1 MYRLSEPAGC
11 ATMTDDTMGPKPW
24 DIEQFRG
31 VRRHVKRKEDWD
43 KDRELVLDASYRTG
57 QRTGKVAPKFDKDG
71 PSLFW
76 LALKTSCLTVLTA
89 GIYRFWMIT
98 RLRRHYWNAIRI
110 QGDPLEYTGTGIE
123 KILGF
128 LVAIIILAI
137 YLGLMNLGLTFI
149 GMSYFDGNP
158 FALQISIFGVLPLI
172 FFAVYRSRRYIMAR
186 TRWRGIRF
194 GMDNGAWG
202 YTIRALWYWFLT
214 IITGG
219 LLYPYQQFKLAK
231 YMADRTWF
239 GDLKFHQNGSWAG
252 LFAYWIWL
260 YIVLGLVVLAAWGL
274 AADPGNPA
282 TTVIAWLVIFVGYMS
297 FFIMFMRYE
306 VVAFRYIWSNR
317 VLGEATFQNDI
328 APGKIISVYL
338 VGTLLVAICT
348 ILIGIALLVIAG
360 FIAAQVLGID
370 QISQL
375 PEFNATM
382 AESMSAADSFQSIP
396 AVVLTV
402 MLIYLA
408 LFAIPFAFSQIFITR
423 PILQRKAEAM
433 VIHDAQVLTRS
444 RQREHDHAAEA
455 GGFADA
461 LGIDVGA
468 GF

>member
-1 MYRLSEPAGC
+1 
-11 ATMTDDTMGPKPW
+11 MTDYTEGPKPW

-31 VRRHVKRKEDWD
+31 VRRHLERKDDWE

-57 QRTGKVAPKFDKDG
+57 KVAPKLDTDG

-76 LALKTSCLTVLTA
+76 LALKTACLSVLTL
-89 GIYRFWMIT
+89 GFYRFWMIT
-98 RLRRHYWNAIRI
+98 KLRRHYWNAIRI

-128 LVAIIILAI
+128 LVAIIILAV
-137 YLGLMNLGLTFI
+137 YLGLVNLGLTFI
-149 GMSYFDGNP
+149 GMSFLSNEP
-158 FALQISIFGVLPLI
+158 LALNISILAVVPLF
-172 FFAVYRSRRYIMAR
+172 FFASYRARRYIMAR

-214 IITGG
+214 LVTGG
-219 LLYPYQQFKLAK
+219 LLYPYMQFKLAK
-231 YMADRTWF
+231 YLADRTWF

-260 YIVLGLVVLAAWGL
+260 YIVLGLVALAVWGL
-274 AADPGNPA
+274 AADPGNPS
-282 TTVIAWLVIFVGYMS
+282 TKVIAGLVIFVGYMS
-297 FFIMFMRYE
+297 LFVMFMRYE
-306 VVAFRYIWSNR
+306 VVVFRYLWSNR
-317 VLGEATFQNDI
+317 VLGEASFQNDI

-338 VGTLLVAICT
+338 VGTLLVGLCT
-348 ILIGIALLVIAG
+348 ILISTALVVIAG
-360 FIAAQVLGID
+360 VVAIGIFGID
-370 QISQL
+370 ELQNL
-375 PEFNATM
+375 GATM
-382 AESMSAADSFQSIP
+382 GATMGGAMGGAANQPMDMADPFQSIP
-396 AVVLTV
+396 AVVLMV
-402 MLIYLA
+402 VLFYLA
-408 LFAIPFAFSQIFITR
+408 LFAIPFAFSHIFIIR

-433 VIHDAQVLTRS
+433 VIHDAQVLTQS

-461 LGIDVGA
+461 LGVDVGA

>member
-1 MYRLSEPAGC
+1 
-11 ATMTDDTMGPKPW
+11 MGPKPW

-31 VRRHVKRKEDWD
+31 VRRHVERKEDWA

-57 QRTGKVAPKFDKDG
+57 QRTGKVAPKFDTDG

-76 LALKTSCLTVLTA
+76 LALKTSCLTVLSA

-98 RLRRHYWNAIRI
+98 RLRRHYWNSIRI

-128 LVAIIILAI
+128 LVAIIILAV

-239 GDLKFHQNGSWAG
+239 GDMKFHQNGSWVG
-252 LFAYWIWL
+252 LFAYWVWL
-260 YIVLGLVVLAAWGL
+260 YIALGLMGLAAWGL
-274 AADPGNPA
+274 AADPGNPL
-282 TTVIAWLVIFVGYMS
+282 TTVIAWLIIFIGYMS

-348 ILIGIALLVIAG
+348 LLVA
-360 FIAAQVLGID
+360 
-370 QISQL
+370 
-375 PEFNATM
+375 
-382 AESMSAADSFQSIP
+382 
-396 AVVLTV
+396 AVVLAMILAVGYFLQGADLLSQLSQLQLMKGGIPVSEDPAQAITGIV
-402 MLIYLA
+402 MTLAFFYLVF
-408 LFAIPFAFSQIFITR
+408 FAVPFAFAHIFVTR

>member
-1 MYRLSEPAGC
+1 
-11 ATMTDDTMGPKPW
+11 MGPKPW

-31 VRRHVKRKEDWD
+31 VRRHDARKDDWE
-43 KDRELVLDASYRTG
+43 KDRELVLDASY
-57 QRTGKVAPKFDKDG
+57 RTGKVAPKFDKDG

-76 LALKTSCLTVLTA
+76 LALKTACLSVLTL
-89 GIYRFWMIT
+89 GFYRFWMIT

-110 QGDPLEYTGTGIE
+110 QGDPLEYTGTGLE

-128 LVAIIILAI
+128 LVAIIILAV
-137 YLGLMNLGLTFI
+137 YLGLVNLGLTFI

-158 FALQISIFGVLPLI
+158 FALNISILAAVPL
-172 FFAVYRSRRYIMAR
+172 FFYASYRARRYILAR

-194 GMDNGAWG
+194 GMDQGAWG

-219 LLYPYQQFKLAK
+219 LLYPYMQFKLAK

-239 GDLKFHQNGSWAG
+239 GDLKFHQNGSWIA

-260 YIVLGLVVLAAWGL
+260 YIVLGLAALAAWGL

-282 TTVIAWLVIFVGYMS
+282 TTVIAWLVIFIGYMS
-297 FFIMFMRYE
+297 FFVLMMRYE
-306 VVAFRYIWSNR
+306 VAAFRYIWSNR
-317 VLGEATFQNDI
+317 VLGEASFENDI
-328 APGKIISVYL
+328 SPSKIIMVYL
-338 VGTLLVAICT
+338 VGTLLVVILT
-348 ILIGIALLVIAG
+348 IVVGIALALIIGVIGAFFLDSDQLSQLANIDPALVGSMSGAEILQSYPAIIAG
-360 FIAAQVLGID
+360 VILFYLVL
-370 QISQL
+370 
-375 PEFNATM
+375 F
-382 AESMSAADSFQSIP
+382 
-396 AVVLTV
+396 VV
-402 MLIYLA
+402 
-408 LFAIPFAFSQIFITR
+408 PFAFSHIFIIR

-433 VIHDAQVLTRS
+433 VIHKAQVLTQS

-461 LGIDVGA
+461 LGVDVGA

>member
-1 MYRLSEPAGC
+1 
-11 ATMTDDTMGPKPW
+11 MTDDTNGPKPW

-31 VRRHVKRKEDWD
+31 VRRHVKRKDDCER
-43 KDRELVLDASYRTG
+43 DRELVLDASY
-57 QRTGKVAPKFDKDG
+57 RTGKVAPKFDKDG

-76 LALKTSCLTVLTA
+76 LALKTSCLTVLTL
-89 GIYRFWMIT
+89 GFYRFWMIA

-128 LVAIIILAI
+128 LVAIIILAV
-137 YLGLMNLGLTFI
+137 YLGLVNLGLTFI

-158 FALQISIFGVLPLI
+158 FALNISILAAVPLF
-172 FFAVYRSRRYIMAR
+172 FFASYRARRYIMAR

-214 IITGG
+214 LVTGG

-260 YIVLGLVVLAAWGL
+260 YIVLGLIALAVWGL
-274 AADPGNPA
+274 AADPGNPS
-282 TTVIAWLVIFVGYMS
+282 TQVIAGLIAFVGYISPFVML
-297 FFIMFMRYE
+297 MRYE
-306 VVAFRYIWSNR
+306 VVVFRYLWSNR
-317 VLGEATFQNDI
+317 ALGEASFQNDI

-338 VGTLLVAICT
+338 VGTLLVGLCT
-348 ILIGIALLVIAG
+348 ILISTALVMIVAVIGA
-360 FIAAQVLGID
+360 FLLDID
-370 QISQL
+370 QLSQL
-375 PEFNATM
+375 SSLDAKL
-382 AESMSAADSFQSIP
+382 AESMSSVELLQSFP
-396 AVVLTV
+396 AIVLGV
-402 MLIYLA
+402 IFFYLV
-408 LFAIPFAFSQIFITR
+408 LFAFPFAFSHIFITR

-433 VIHDAQVLTRS
+433 VIHDAQVLTQS

-461 LGIDVGA
+461 LGVDVGA

>member
-1 MYRLSEPAGC
+1 
-11 ATMTDDTMGPKPW
+11 MTDDTNGPKPW

-31 VRRHVKRKEDWD
+31 VRKHAQRKQDWEM
-43 KDRELVLDASYRTG
+43 DRELVLDASYRTE
-57 QRTGKVAPKFDKDG
+57 RLTGKVTPKFDTEG

-76 LALKTSCLTVLTA
+76 LSLKTACLTVLTL
-89 GIYRFWMIT
+89 GLYRFWMIT

-110 QGDPLEYTGTGIE
+110 QGDPLEYTGTGLE

-128 LVAIIILAI
+128 LVAIIILAV
-137 YLGLMNLGLTFI
+137 YLGLINVVLTFI

-158 FALQISIFGVLPLI
+158 FALQLSILAAVPLF
-172 FFAVYRSRRYIMAR
+172 FFAAYRARRYIMAR

-202 YTIRALWYWFLT
+202 YSVRALWYWFLT
-214 IITGG
+214 LITGG
-219 LLYPYQQFKLAK
+219 LLYPYKQFKLAK

-239 GDLKFHQNGSWAG
+239 GDLKFCQNGSWAG

-260 YIVLGLVVLAAWGL
+260 YIVLGLAALAAWGL

-282 TTVIAWLVIFVGYMS
+282 TTVIAGLIITVGYIS
-297 FFIMFMRYE
+297 FLVMFMRYE

-317 VLGEATFQNDI
+317 ALGEASFQNDVT
-328 APGKIISVYL
+328 PGKIISVYL

-348 ILIGIALLVIAG
+348 TLISLVVLLVAG
-360 FIAAQVLGID
+360 VASAFVLGIENM
-370 QISQL
+370 SQVAEL
-375 PEFNATM
+375 DATLADKM
-382 AESMSAADSFQSIP
+382 ADPVQSIP
-396 AVVLTV
+396 AAVVVLALV
-402 MLIYLA
+402 YIV
-408 LFAIPFAFSQIFITR
+408 LFAVPFAFSQIFITR

-433 VIHDAQVLTRS
+433 VIHDAQALTRS

-461 LGIDVGA
+461 LGVDVGA
-468 GF
+468 GI